1 MKTTYQRLL
10 ACLAMSL
17 LLTTMGTVS
26 ADQRKI
32 VKDLALLDG
41 GSGTNKSGTQG
52 PTNTAYGRKALEK
65 VTTGNR
71 NSAFGAYALRDNT
84 RGTFNT
90 ASGYTV
96 LSNNSTGKYNT
107 GIGSGA
113 LHKNTTGKFNTA
125 SGHLA
130 LYYNWTGIENTVV
143 GARALFDNQTGSYNT
158 AVGVQAGYTNV
169 RGKSNVFIGRQAGY
183 YEEGSNKLYIS
194 NSDTKKPLIKGDFEK
209 KTLRVQGKV
218 YASAYRTISDARLKA
233 DIRPLGNTL
242 DKVLRLE
249 GKRYR
254 LLDQPLHHT
263 DIGLIA
269 QNVEK
274 VLPEIVSQTE
284 DGYKAIAYQSLTA
297 VLIEAMKEQQQQITK
312 LQRENAQLK
321 SAMAEQMEA
330 LLARVTM
337 LEGVQVA
344 AK

>member
-17 LLTTMGTVS
+17 ILAIVGTVS
-26 ADQRKI
+26 AEQR
-32 VKDLALLDG
+32 
-41 GSGTNKSGTQG
+41 S
-52 PTNTAYGRKALEK
+52 TNTSYGRNTLEK

-90 ASGYTV
+90 ACGYTA
-96 LSNNSTGKYNT
+96 LSNNSSGKYNT

-125 SGHLA
+125 SGFLA
-130 LYYNWTGIENTVV
+130 LYYNWTGVENTVV
-143 GARALFDNQTGSYNT
+143 GTQALFDNQTGSYNT
-158 AVGVQAGYTNV
+158 VVGGQAGYKNV
-169 RGKSNVFIGRQAGY
+169 TGSRNVFIGRRAGY
-183 YEEGSNKLYIS
+183 YEEGSNKLYIA
-194 NSDTKKPLIKGDFEK
+194 NSDTQKPLIKGDFEK
-209 KTLRVQGKV
+209 KTLRVQGKM

-233 DIRPLGNTL
+233 DIRSLGSTL

-254 LLDQPLHHT
+254 LLDQPVDHT
-263 DIGLIA
+263 HIGLIA

-274 VLPEIVSQTE
+274 VLPEIISQTE

-312 LQRENAQLK
+312 LQRENSQLK

-337 LEGVQVA
+337 LEGVQLA
-344 AK
+344 TN